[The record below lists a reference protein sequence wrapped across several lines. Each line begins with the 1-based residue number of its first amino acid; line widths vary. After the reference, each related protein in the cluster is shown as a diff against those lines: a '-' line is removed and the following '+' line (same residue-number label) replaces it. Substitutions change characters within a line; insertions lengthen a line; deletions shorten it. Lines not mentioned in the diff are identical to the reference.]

1 MYLVKSAITRESSS
15 WRRNEQVWIF
25 FLWSFC
31 VGAGSAF
38 PSIVA
43 VIPMGDNADSC
54 LLLNQIIQ
62 LSAEGDVRYSSLG
75 NVFDWFITFNS
86 Q

>member
-1 MYLVKSAITRESSS
+1 MDIYCGFV
-15 WRRNEQVWIF
+15 
-25 FLWSFC
+25 WSFC

-54 LLLNQIIQ
+54 LLLNQVIQ

-75 NVFDWFITFNS
+75 NVCDLFKIHIV
-86 Q
+86 